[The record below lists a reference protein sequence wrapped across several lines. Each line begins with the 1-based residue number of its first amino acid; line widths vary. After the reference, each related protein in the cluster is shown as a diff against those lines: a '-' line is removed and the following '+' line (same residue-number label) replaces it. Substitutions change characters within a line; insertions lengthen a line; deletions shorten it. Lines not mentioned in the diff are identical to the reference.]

1 MRPVTSAASTRA
13 AFAALLFLAAWPQAA
28 SAQPLGDCKCDD
40 VREMRDRWCSARAAR
55 NEYER
60 IQRYLNHASAKAGE
74 ARMYSNADK
83 LMINQVCVK
92 EAIDAVSD
100 RGVGKAT
107 AVTNENLP
115 LESILLDDCRIEVT
129 SKHHTAC
136 QKQIVEEHEK
146 LHSQACQGRLAL
158 WNSLDAN
165 VRVALQAALLGL
177 SNAAAATA
185 TGDTKYTLTSA
196 QFASE
201 EAASYATEMQV
212 ISAKWAQL
220 QQDCIAKA
228 FEAELENPDIAG
240 KDFWDRITP
249 DANGKRIYKMFDLS
263 NDPCPD
269 RPRPP
274 KSACT
279 LR

>member
-1 MRPVTSAASTRA
+1 MRPVISVASARA
-13 AFAALLFLAAWPQAA
+13 ACAALMFLAAWPWAT

-60 IQRYLNHASAKAGE
+60 IQRFLNHASAKAGE
-74 ARMYSNADK
+74 ARMFSNADK
-83 LMINQVCVK
+83 LMINQVCVQ
-92 EAIDAVSD
+92 EAINAVSD
-100 RGVGKAT
+100 QGVGKAT
-107 AVTNENLP
+107 ARTKENLP
-115 LESILLDDCRIEVT
+115 LQSILLDDCRIEVT
-129 SKHHTAC
+129 STQHTAC
-136 QKQIVEEHEK
+136 QKQIVEAHENM
-146 LHSQACQGRLAL
+146 HSDACKGRLAL
-158 WNSLDAN
+158 WNSFDAN
-165 VRVALQAALLGL
+165 VRVALQTVLLGP
-177 SNAAAATA
+177 SNATAATV

-201 EAASYATEMQV
+201 EAASYATEMQI

-220 QQDCIAKA
+220 QQDCIAQA
-228 FEAELENPDIAG
+228 FEAELANPDIAG

-249 DANGKRIYKMFDLS
+249 DANGKRIYKMYDLS